1 MMKMTTM
8 TMPTLVLTMMT
19 KMTTMKMPTITMMTM
34 AITMMTTMKMPTMT
48 MTTITMTMMTTLTVM
63 MAKMMM
69 IALLPAN
76 AHIHNLLHQLLFWQK
91 FLPVENSTPSLPLLS
106 SSSSSFLFIPSS
118 TEREGGRPGTKVSW
132 VVYVKHRRKGP
143 SGRRGRVDGRSRGG
157 SCVAWPRP
165 TFKPGHAW
173 PSLVQSRRTGAPSF
187 KPCHRATWSRFAR
200 TTWATWSRLKARFAR
215 TSLGPPRVTGRGRAH
230 GISEREIY
238 YHCLDDSSS

>member
-1 MMKMTTM
+1 M
-8 TMPTLVLTMMT
+8 TMAMTMMT
-19 KMTTMKMPTITMMTM
+19 KMKMPTITMMKQ
-34 AITMMTTMKMPTMT
+34 MTTPTMT
-48 MTTITMTMMTTLTVM
+48 MTTITMTTMTTLTVTM
-63 MAKMMM
+63 GKIMT

-118 TEREGGRPGTKVSW
+118 AEREGGRPGTKVSW

-173 PSLVQSRRTGAPSF
+173 SSLLQSRRTGASSF
-187 KPCHRATWSRFAR
+187 KSCHRATWSRFAR